1 MLCRTS
7 LALNPGGIRTL
18 YLDIPKVTRSA
29 DVFELSQVIIFC
41 LFLLFS
47 DFESTSIERNP
58 TEVRIFQLPEIN
70 SDTFFFAPL
79 NLSQNVSNR
88 IQIRNMPWLIDWC
101 LFRQRNGSAH
111 SFTRSTWL
119 QLLWNLS
126 SCFNYLQSRIKW
138 QAEFCNKGLGE
149 NDLDGWSQSR

>member
-1 MLCRTS
+1 MCRTS

-70 SDTFFFAPL
+70 SDTFFSRRWTWAKMFPIGFKL
-79 NLSQNVSNR
+79 ETCLD
-88 IQIRNMPWLIDWC
+88 WLIDV
-101 LFRQRNGSAH
+101 FSDKEV
-111 SFTRSTWL
+111 S
-119 QLLWNLS
+119 QLTVLLVLPGCN
-126 SCFNYLQSRIKW
+126 
-138 QAEFCNKGLGE
+138 FCEICQVVLIICKVG
-149 NDLDGWSQSR
+149 